1 MIGILG
7 GTFDPVHL
15 GHLRTALDVCEALVL
30 DEVRLIPCHLPPHR
44 GLPVASSAQ
53 RVKMLEAAVR
63 DYPAFIVDQRE
74 LGREGPSYSFDT
86 LTSLRAEP
94 GAQGICLLIGMD
106 AFRGLTSWHRWRELI
121 ELCHLVVMT
130 RPGAEIPAQGELADF
145 IKEHKV
151 TGAGALRQQAAGCL
165 LFQPVT
171 RLEISATD
179 IRSRLAEGRSAGFL
193 VPEAVREIINK
204 EGLYR
209 GRQ

>member
-63 DYPAFIVDQRE
+63 DYPAFVVDQRE

-130 RPGAEIPAQGELADF
+130 RPGAELPAQGELADF
-145 IKEHKV
+145 IWRRKV
-151 TGAGALRQQAAGCL
+151 AGAGDLRQQAAGCL

>member
-15 GHLRTALDVCEALVL
+15 GHLRTALDVCEALAL

-44 GLPVASSAQ
+44 GRPVASSVQ

-63 DYPAFIVDQRE
+63 DYPAFVVDQRE
-74 LGREGPSYSFDT
+74 LGRDGPSYSFDT
-86 LTSLRAEP
+86 LTSLRAEL

-106 AFRGLTSWHRWRELI
+106 AFRCLTSWHRWRELI

-145 IKEHKV
+145 IWRRKV
-151 TGAGALRQQAAGCL
+151 ASAGDLRQQSAGRL

-179 IRSRLAEGRSAGFL
+179 IRSRLAEGRSVGFL

-204 EGLYR
+204 EGLYQ

>member
-7 GTFDPVHL
+7 GTFDPVHF
-15 GHLRTALDVCEALVL
+15 GHLRTALDVCEALAL

-44 GLPVASSAQ
+44 GRPVASPVQ

-63 DYPAFIVDQRE
+63 DYPALVVDQRE

-86 LTSLRAEP
+86 LTSLRAEL
-94 GAQGICLLIGMD
+94 GAKALCLLIGMD

-121 ELCHLVVMT
+121 DLCHLVVMT
-130 RPGAEIPAQGELADF
+130 RPGAEIPAQGELKDF
-145 IKEHKV
+145 IGLHRVARADE
-151 TGAGALRQQAAGCL
+151 LRQLSAGRL
-165 LFQPVT
+165 WFQPVT

-193 VPEAVREIINK
+193 VPEAVREIINS
-204 EGLYR
+204 EGLYQ